1 MNTKPRVTLLL
12 FLGLFSLILT
22 GCATSR
28 IDTSPAVSAPDQQAV
43 WAVLPLVNNTST
55 PYAGNRAQQ
64 QLAALLGASGVRQV
78 LIAPS
83 FQQTSAP
90 LPIGSG
96 SGNQQSSLEWARG
109 HHARYAL
116 VGSVDEWHYKIGLEG
131 QPAVGFTLRLVD
143 LESGTTI
150 WSGAASAT
158 GNAREGLAVLSQQV
172 LRKAI
177 KKLL

>member
-1 MNTKPRVTLLL
+1 MKTKPRVTLFLL
-12 FLGLFSLILT
+12 FGLFSLSLA

-28 IDTSPAVSAPDQQAV
+28 LDTSPAVPTPNQSAA

-55 PYAGNRAQQ
+55 PYAGARAQQ
-64 QLAALLGASGVRQV
+64 QLAALLGAHGIRQV
-78 LIAPS
+78 LIAPG
-83 FQQTSAP
+83 QQAAGAP
-90 LPIGSG
+90 FPIGSG
-96 SGNQQSSLEWARG
+96 SQSLERSMKWARA

-131 QPAVGFTLRLVD
+131 QPAVGFTLRLID
-143 LESGTTI
+143 LESGSTI

-172 LRKAI
+172 LRKTI
-177 KKLL
+177 KRLL